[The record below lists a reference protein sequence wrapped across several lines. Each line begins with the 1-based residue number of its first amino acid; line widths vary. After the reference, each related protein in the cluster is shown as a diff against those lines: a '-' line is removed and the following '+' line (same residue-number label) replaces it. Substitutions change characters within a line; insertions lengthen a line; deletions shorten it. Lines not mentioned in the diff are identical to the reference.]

1 MDNQLILTT
10 ARSLYFSDA
19 NIMFGWQG
27 WAYKQATEWRKL
39 HDMWQ
44 FMPENEKA
52 NWIEKAKI
60 ILAHIQTTQTDLYEL
75 LVNNQIDDM
84 GFRWWA

>member
-1 MDNQLILTT
+1 MNNQLIITI

-39 HDMWQ
+39 HDLWDTMS
-44 FMPENEKA
+44 ENEKTK
-52 NWIEKAKI
+52 WINKAKI
-60 ILAHIQTTQTDLYEL
+60 ILSDIKSTQTDLYEL
-75 LVNNQIDDM
+75 LVNNQMDD